1 MAVSSAVAKQ
11 TFRERKR
18 GPNRLLVEEAT
29 NDPYLYTDGLEGLF
43 QLPEEIS
50 ESVKIPKH
58 DIKPLPETRTGRK
71 IKKPSY
77 LEDFINK

>member
-1 MAVSSAVAKQ
+1 MFEEKEKEDATQEESV
-11 TFRERKR
+11 
-18 GPNRLLVEEAT
+18 EAT
-29 NDPYLYTDGLEGLF
+29 HDPYLYTDGLEGLF

-77 LEDFINK
+77 LEYFINK